1 MLDEIHV
8 IYKDK
13 NFLAVYKPAN
23 LLVHPVRISNFQFPI
38 FKKPTLVDWL
48 LKHYPEIKNVG
59 DPSTS
64 SGQAN
69 LRPGIVH
76 RLDKDTSGVILV
88 ARNQK
93 YFNYLKHLFQSHQ
106 IKKTYLAL
114 VYGELK
120 PKTGIIKKP
129 ISLKP
134 GTIKRTIWAGKM
146 EKQAITEYKV
156 LKYFK
161 TRINTD
167 KNTDKHGYIFTFLRV
182 MPKTGRTHQIRV
194 HLASIGHPI
203 VGDALY
209 GPKQSLLDLKR
220 LFLHAASL
228 EFSTVEG
235 SRIKIEAALPEELK
249 IVLCKIKT

>member
-1 MLDEIHV
+1 MLDEIHI
-8 IYKDK
+8 IYEDK
-13 NFLAVYKPAN
+13 NFLAVYKPAGV
-23 LLVHPVRISNFQFPI
+23 LTHPTAANRKAQIAQRE
-38 FKKPTLVDWL
+38 PTLTDWL
-48 LKHYPEIKNVG
+48 VKNYPEIKKVG
-59 DPSTS
+59 DDPKT
-64 SGQAN
+64 
-69 LRPGIVH
+69 RPGIVH

-120 PKTGIIKKP
+120 PKTGVIKEP
-129 ISLKP
+129 IRLKS
-134 GTIKRTIWAGKM
+134 GTIKRTIWKGKM

-167 KNTDKHGYIFTFLRV
+167 RKTDKHGYNFTLLRV

-203 VGDALY
+203 VGDTLY
-209 GPKQSLLDLKR
+209 GPKQAPLDLKR
-220 LFLHAASL
+220 LFLHAESL

-249 IVLCKIKT
+249 IVLRKIKT